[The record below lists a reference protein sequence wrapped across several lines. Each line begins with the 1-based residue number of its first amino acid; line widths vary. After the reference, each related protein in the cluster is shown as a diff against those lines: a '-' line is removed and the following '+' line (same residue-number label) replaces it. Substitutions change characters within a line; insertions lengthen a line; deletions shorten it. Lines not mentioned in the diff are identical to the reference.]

1 MQTRHQVLPRFLGAA
16 NVKVVVDAVLA
27 GGGMADAQ
35 DASSNA
41 LAAIWKPV
49 LRTGSGDSAEIRTD
63 QAFFTLRGLEILL
76 ASGSLTDIGDDP
88 RASRSEGP
96 HRQSAQQIGAD
107 HEGQNEN
114 NET

>member
-1 MQTRHQVLPRFLGAA
+1 
-16 NVKVVVDAVLA
+16 
-27 GGGMADAQ
+27 MADARE
-35 DASSNA
+35 ASSNA
-41 LAAIWKPV
+41 LRRYGS
-49 LRTGSGDSAEIRTD
+49 LFRTGSGESTEIRTD
-63 QAFFTLRGLEILL
+63 QAFFTLRGVEILL